1 MNLISVALYFD
12 AVFRNIVVQ
21 MFLDHGAD
29 IHLKNKA
36 GETATSLAR
45 GRSRTNIMELLEDI
59 GWVAEQAFLQPA
71 FGKMVQCLMK
81 STNACCSARE
91 IPGQSWCPHQA
102 CSSHTSRCNSSA
114 RRISAAR
121 VSCNSCDLTGSVR
134 AVLARFRC

>member
-59 GWVAEQAFLQPA
+59 GWRTRNTWPILVPTPSLLFAHQSMQFLCQTN
-71 FGKMVQCLMK
+71 QRSK
-81 STNACCSARE
+81 S
-91 IPGQSWCPHQA
+91 QLQ
-102 CSSHTSRCNSSA
+102 
-114 RRISAAR
+114 
-121 VSCNSCDLTGSVR
+121 L
-134 AVLARFRC
+134 L